1 MQRRKS
7 EKVEGAYA
15 YQSAGEGHP
24 IEPGR
29 LAGDEIRRRGD
40 GIDGLSLLS
49 VWMEFFYIFNLS

>member
-7 EKVEGAYA
+7 EKVEGAH
-15 YQSAGEGHP
+15 QSAGEGHP

-40 GIDGLSLLS
+40 GIGGLSLLS
-49 VWMEFFYIFNLS
+49 VWMEFFIYI